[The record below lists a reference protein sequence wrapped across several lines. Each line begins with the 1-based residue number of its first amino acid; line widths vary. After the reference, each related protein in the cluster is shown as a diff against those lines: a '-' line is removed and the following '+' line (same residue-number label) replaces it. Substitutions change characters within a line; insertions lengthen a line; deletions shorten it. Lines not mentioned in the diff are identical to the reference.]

1 MTALCRDQS
10 PLTTVSPTRT
20 SVEDAIEAIAEGR
33 MVVIVDNPERE
44 NEGDFVVAAELVDAE
59 TMNFMATHGRGLIC
73 VAMARTRLDELE
85 IPPMVA
91 RNSDR
96 ERTAFHVGVDAAGS
110 TTTGISA
117 ADRAATARALADPR
131 SSARSFTMPG
141 HLFPLA
147 AHPGGLA
154 CRRGHTEAS
163 VELMRL
169 AGVRQAAVICEI
181 TDVDG
186 TMARWPRLVDL
197 AGRHR
202 MPLVTTEDI
211 EAFGADR
218 PLVGRAAS
226 AQIPLESGTFTAIGY
241 QDTDGDREHI
251 ALVLGDLSDA
261 PLVRV
266 HSECL
271 TGDVFHS
278 RRCDCGAQ
286 LESALREIGR
296 EGRGALVYLR
306 GHEGRGIGLIEKLR
320 AYGLQERGL
329 DTVDANRH
337 LGHPD
342 DARDYQVAAA
352 ILDDLGVSAVR
363 LITNNPDKCHALER
377 AGIRISERVPTLVAA
392 TDENRRYLMTKQ
404 ERLGHVLQGH
414 WSIEEGPDPVSRQ
427 VPAR

>member
-1 MTALCRDQS
+1 MTTLCRDQRS
-10 PLTTVSPTRT
+10 LATVLSTNT
-20 SVEDAIEAIAEGR
+20 SVEAAIEAIAAGQ

-73 VAMARTRLDELE
+73 VAMPRNRLDELE
-85 IPPMVA
+85 IPAMVV
-91 RNSDR
+91 RNSDPHG
-96 ERTAFHVGVDAAGS
+96 TAFHTGVDAAAS

-117 ADRAATARALADPR
+117 ADRAATARALADPE

-154 CRRGHTEAS
+154 RRRGHTEAS

-186 TMARWPRLVDL
+186 TMARWPRLAEL
-197 AGRHR
+197 AGRYR

-211 EAFGADR
+211 AAFGADR
-218 PLVGRAAS
+218 PAVGRAAS
-226 AQIPLESGTFTAIGY
+226 AQLPLESGTFTAIGY
-241 QDTDGDREHI
+241 QETDGDREHI
-251 ALVLGDLSDA
+251 ALVLGDLSDQ

-271 TGDVFHS
+271 TGDVFRS

-286 LESALREIGR
+286 LELALREIGR
-296 EGRGALVYLR
+296 EGRGAVIYLR
-306 GHEGRGIGLIEKLR
+306 GHEGRGIGLLEKLR
-320 AYGLQERGL
+320 AYALQERGL

-352 ILDDLGVSAVR
+352 ILDDLGVSTVR
-363 LITNNPDKCHALER
+363 LITNNPDKCQALER
-377 AGIRISERVPTLVAA
+377 AGIRIAERIPTLVAA
-392 TDENRRYLMTKQ
+392 TEENRRYLMTKQ
-404 ERLGHVLQGH
+404 ERLGHALH
-414 WSIEEGPDPVSRQ
+414 DSWAISNS
-427 VPAR
+427 A